1 MPSDTILTEQST
13 TIANF
18 LCCIYSTFLTILVNN
33 KEIKIIEKLFYSFSE
48 KGYIPIGK
56 LYDKKIIMQN
66 SIESKLLRI
75 FGIIFIF

>member
-1 MPSDTILTEQST
+1 MPSDTILTEQSI

>member
-1 MPSDTILTEQST
+1 MPSDTILTEQSI

-33 KEIKIIEKLFYSFSE
+33 KEIKIIEKLFSSYSQ

-56 LYDKKIIMQN
+56 LYDKKFITQN
-66 SIESKLLRI
+66 SIEAKLLRI
-75 FGIIFIF
+75 FGIIYSF